1 MTEYSSTI
9 TMAPDS
15 RSLSMGSETCLQS
28 AAMCSIRLVID
39 GSIAA
44 MGRWVR
50 SMLVV
55 PSVPSSSFCNFRSDW
70 SGDDDDHQAAPGY
83 KRQWCEPAEYDP
95 SDVLGALAWA
105 KQPLQRSLT
114 PSISTFN
121 RSLGSIKV
129 LAEGKI
135 VWVVEKSKLT
145 LGGSCDASRYR
156 RQLWL

>member
-50 SMLVV
+50 SIVV
-55 PSVPSSSFCNFRSDW
+55 PSVSVCNFRSDW
-70 SGDDDDHQAAPGY
+70 SDDDDHQAAPGY

-95 SDVLGALAWA
+95 SDVGALAWA

-135 VWVVEKSKLT
+135 VWVVEKSKST
-145 LGGSCDASRYR
+145 LGGSWDASRYR